1 MFTNEK
7 TCLRLFCLFL
17 FIFTATYVFSF
28 EYSDSILKKLNIPCI
43 VVYTVDAEE
52 PKEQWVY
59 APEGYSGKTV
69 DAEYVC
75 GKMTF
80 FLNDSLYYDSGE
92 YIPGASGMRVK
103 VRGNTSALWNK
114 KSYKIKLSKKSDL
127 FFRNESK
134 YKSKDWILLNCP
146 KLDLNTL
153 VGFKVS
159 ELIGMEWTPECRFV
173 NLILNDDYKG
183 VYVLTEAV
191 EKDKGR
197 LNISDDGFII
207 EDDAYWWSEDLYF
220 KGNLLP
226 DNEGYTFKYPESDE
240 IGESTLEKIRDYIFS
255 VENKL
260 LLHEDVSNYL
270 DMESFAKWLL
280 IHDILGTE
288 DGRGSNRYFYKK
300 SLGDGSLLKIGPV
313 WDFDDIFADNNS
325 WSQQHG
331 GNYRFYYKFLL
342 EYPSFN
348 EEFQNQW
355 NRIRD
360 SLYDDIISFLDELYS
375 VYGEELENCRLLD
388 SQRWKKSTF
397 RSLDEEISIVDTWMK
412 ERVLWIDEQ
421 LGFEVAVENVRY
433 PDSEHKN
440 GVWLLDGRKMD
451 EEKPLPAGL
460 YIIDGRKRLIRS
472 GY

>member
-1 MFTNEK
+1 MFPDEK
-7 TCLRLFCLFL
+7 KCLRLFCLFL

-114 KSYKIKLSKKSDL
+114 KSYKIKLSKKCDL

-240 IGESTLEKIRDYIFS
+240 IGESTLEKIKDYIFS

-433 PDSEHKN
+433 SDSEHKN